1 MGSKIKKWLIGLSIS
16 AFLLYGLIYHTY
28 VILFFI
34 FIIVGS
40 GYAAI
45 TWGKKIKDIFDDLK

>member
-1 MGSKIKKWLIGLSIS
+1 
-16 AFLLYGLIYHTY
+16 
-28 VILFFI
+28 VVLFFI

-45 TWGKKIKDIFDDLK
+45 TWGKKIRDIFDDLK

>member
-1 MGSKIKKWLIGLSIS
+1 MNKFKKWILIFGII
-16 AFLLYGLIYHTY
+16 AFLLYGLVYHTY
-28 VILFFI
+28 VVLFFI

-45 TWGKKIKDIFDDLK
+45 TWGKKIRDIFDDLK